1 MDESSGNGDFV
12 EEALIMYV
20 VVSCPR
26 CGELIL
32 ANTSNKTR
40 MCSNCNYRL
49 EVRNLRPL
57 AKAETPAD
65 AVEVMKKMKA
75 EKAGGKD
82 WKPNFNRLE

>member
-1 MDESSGNGDFV
+1 
-12 EEALIMYV
+12 MYV

-40 MCSNCNYRL
+40 SCTNCGYRL
-49 EVRNLRPL
+49 DIRNQKPL

-65 AVEVMKKMKA
+65 AVEVMKKLKA
-75 EKAGGKD
+75 MKAGGEE
-82 WKPNFNRLE
+82 WKPNFNRLK